1 MASVNKVIIVGHMG
15 ADPEVRYTQGG
26 QPVASLRV
34 ATSESWTDKQ
44 GARQE
49 RTEWHQVAAW
59 GKTAEACGKFLAKGR
74 QVYVEG
80 RLQSREYTDKEGQAR
95 KVWEIQADNVVFLGG
110 GDGGGR
116 SEGGGSSGG
125 RQGGTQGGGGG
136 RPAGGQGG
144 GNAGGGWG
152 GGGGGN
158 GPSAGDGFDDEP
170 LPF

>member
-34 ATSESWTDKQ
+34 ATTEQWKDKN
-44 GARQE
+44 GDRQE

-59 GKTAEACGKFLAKGR
+59 GKTAEACGKFLSKGR

-80 RLQSREYTDKEGQAR
+80 RLQSREYEKDGQTR

-116 SEGGGSSGG
+116 SEGGGSGGG
-125 RQGGTQGGGGG
+125 RQGGNQSGGGG

-144 GNAGGGWG
+144 GNGGGGWG
-152 GGGGGN
+152 GGGGG
-158 GPSAGDGFDDEP
+158 GPGFDDDP

>member
-49 RTEWHQVAAW
+49 RTEWHQVTAW

-80 RLQSREYTDKEGQAR
+80 RLQSREYEKDGQTR

-116 SEGGGSSGG
+116 SEGGGSGGG
-125 RQGGTQGGGGG
+125 RQGSTQGGGGG

-144 GNAGGGWG
+144 GSAGGGWG
-152 GGGGGN
+152 GAPVGG
-158 GPSAGDGFDDEP
+158 GFDDDP
-170 LPF
+170 LPFD